1 MGRGTYGGVM
11 IDERDIRE
19 FSRIGEKDGKRFNVL
34 VWQPRHGNPFVRAIR
49 FEDSHVKNLEFPL
62 FGGQFTTEDDAFDA
76 AFDLALSL
84 L

>member
-1 MGRGTYGGVM
+1 M

-19 FSRIGEKDGKRFNVL
+19 FSRIGEKGATRFKVL
-34 VWQPRHGNPFVRAIR
+34 VWEPRHGNPFVRAIR
-49 FEDSHVKNLEFPL
+49 FEDSQVKNLEFPL
-62 FGGQFTTEDDAFDA
+62 FGGQFTTAEEAFDA